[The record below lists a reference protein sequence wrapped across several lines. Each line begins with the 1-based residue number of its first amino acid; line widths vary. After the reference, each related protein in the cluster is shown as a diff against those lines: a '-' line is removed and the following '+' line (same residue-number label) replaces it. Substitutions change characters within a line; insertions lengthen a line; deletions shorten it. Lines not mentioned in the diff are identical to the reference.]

1 MWVAAK
7 LGSSIAHFFYFIFKL
22 YIIVL
27 VLPNIKMN
35 PQVPIEGVQDT
46 MLWLVS
52 GKERKK
58 MSSTCSKKI
67 SDRRK
72 KYLLRGHLC
81 VCVCV
86 CVCMSL
92 KAGHVIKQTH
102 THAHPNTSKSNGHSC
117 LAFWRLQGVEKKQH
131 EQSHTDLKCTL
142 CSGNVNLV
150 TAEGMSYTAQFSM
163 YTQQLFLEKDKWS
176 NMWMHRVR
184 MEVVNVW

>member
-7 LGSSIAHFFYFIFKL
+7 LGSSIAHFFKFYFIFKL

-35 PQVPIEGVQDT
+35 PQVPVEGVQDT

-86 CVCMSL
+86 CVC
-92 KAGHVIKQTH
+92 A
-102 THAHPNTSKSNGHSC
+102 C
-117 LAFWRLQGVEKKQH
+117 L
-131 EQSHTDLKCTL
+131 
-142 CSGNVNLV
+142 
-150 TAEGMSYTAQFSM
+150 
-163 YTQQLFLEKDKWS
+163 
-176 NMWMHRVR
+176 
-184 MEVVNVW
+184 